1 MIHGCINLIFSQ
13 GGDSLKISNSAVSMN
28 STHSSAQADSRITA
42 TILRQNGN
50 TRMSVSSQN
59 SVSTS
64 ASMHIS
70 EEAREKLEE
79 HRSMLSDLQEE
90 ARKNNAKQTLSQ
102 PNQINFSLPD
112 FRETADQFNF
122 QALKKI
128 LEAMKM
134 FRESHGKYVSLET
147 NQSKSTSLKLL
158 LTSSATDSSIPTLNR
173 GSTTT
178 WNREIRSSQ
187 FTAEA
192 EATTFSAEG
201 IVQTS
206 DGRSISFNVDLEMS
220 REFMQAT
227 EFVTK
232 DTVQIMTDPLVINMD
247 VASAEVTDQKFY
259 FDIDSDGKED
269 EISQLGTGSGFL
281 ALDKNDDGIIN
292 NGSELFGAKTGDGF
306 GELAEYDKDDNGW
319 IDENDEIFSSLKVWT
334 KDSDGNDRLLSLK
347 EADVGAIYLGN
358 TSTEFSLNNAITN
371 QTNAQIRKT
380 GIYLRETGGAGTVQH
395 VDFAL

>member
-1 MIHGCINLIFSQ
+1 MIHGCINFIFSQ
-13 GGDSLKISNSAVSMN
+13 GGDSLKISNSAVRMN

-112 FRETADQFNF
+112 FRETADRFNF
-122 QALKKI
+122 QALRKI

-134 FRESHGKYVSLET
+134 FHGNYGKYVSLESGQT
-147 NQSKSTSLKLL
+147 KASSLRLS
-158 LTSSATDSSIPTLNR
+158 LTSSSSDSSVPAQNR
-173 GSTTT
+173 GSTT

-220 REFMQAT
+220 REFIQAT

-247 VASAEVTDQKFY
+247 VDSAEVTGQKFF

-269 EISQLGTGSGFL
+269 EISRLGTGSGFL
-281 ALDKNDDGIIN
+281 ALDKNGDGIIG

-306 GELAEYDKDDNGW
+306 SELAEYDSDGNGW
-319 IDENDEIFSSLKVWT
+319 IDENDSIFSSLKVWT
-334 KDSDGNDRLLSLK
+334 KDSDGNDHLLSLK

-358 TSTEFSLNNAITN
+358 TSTDFSLNNAITN

>member
-1 MIHGCINLIFSQ
+1 M
-13 GGDSLKISNSAVSMN
+13 KISNSAVRMN

-158 LTSSATDSSIPTLNR
+158 LTSSATDSSIPAQNR
-173 GSTTT
+173 GSTT

-220 REFMQAT
+220 REFIQAT

-247 VASAEVTDQKFY
+247 VDSAEVTDQKFF

-269 EISQLGTGSGFL
+269 EISRLGTGSGFL
-281 ALDKNDDGIIN
+281 ALDKNGDGIIG

-306 GELAEYDKDDNGW
+306 SELAEYDSDSNGW
-319 IDENDEIFSSLKVWT
+319 IDENDSIFSSLKVWT
-334 KDSDGNDRLLSLK
+334 KDSDGNDHLLSLK

-358 TSTEFSLNNAITN
+358 TSTDFSLNNAITN

>member
-1 MIHGCINLIFSQ
+1 M
-13 GGDSLKISNSAVSMN
+13 KISNSAVSMN

>member
-1 MIHGCINLIFSQ
+1 MIHGCINFIFSQ
-13 GGDSLKISNSAVSMN
+13 GGDSLKISNSAVRMN

-158 LTSSATDSSIPTLNR
+158 LTSSATDSSIPAQNR
-173 GSTTT
+173 GSTT

-220 REFMQAT
+220 REFIQAT

-247 VASAEVTDQKFY
+247 VDSAEVTDQKFF

-269 EISQLGTGSGFL
+269 EISRLGTGSGFL
-281 ALDKNDDGIIN
+281 ALDKNGDGIIG

-306 GELAEYDKDDNGW
+306 SELAEYDSDSNGW
-319 IDENDEIFSSLKVWT
+319 IDENDSIFSSLKVWT
-334 KDSDGNDRLLSLK
+334 KDSDGNDHLLSLK

-358 TSTEFSLNNAITN
+358 TSTDFSLNNAITN

>member
-1 MIHGCINLIFSQ
+1 M
-13 GGDSLKISNSAVSMN
+13 KISNSAVSMN

-269 EISQLGTGSGFL
+269 EISRLGAGSGFL
-281 ALDKNDDGIIN
+281 ALDKNGDGIIN

>member
-319 IDENDEIFSSLKVWT
+319 IDENDSIFSSLKVWT
-334 KDSDGNDRLLSLK
+334 KDSDGNDHLLSLK

-358 TSTEFSLNNAITN
+358 TSTDFSLNNAITN

>member
-158 LTSSATDSSIPTLNR
+158 LTSSATDSSIPTLSR
-173 GSTTT
+173 GSTT

-269 EISQLGTGSGFL
+269 EISRLGAGSGFL
-281 ALDKNDDGIIN
+281 ALDKNGDGIIN

-306 GELAEYDKDDNGW
+306 GELAEYDKDGNGW

>member
-1 MIHGCINLIFSQ
+1 M
-13 GGDSLKISNSAVSMN
+13 KISNSAVSMN

-319 IDENDEIFSSLKVWT
+319 IDENDSIFSSLKVWT
-334 KDSDGNDRLLSLK
+334 KDSDGNDHLLSLK

-358 TSTEFSLNNAITN
+358 TSTDFSLNNAITN

>member
-269 EISQLGTGSGFL
+269 EISRLGAGSGFL
-281 ALDKNDDGIIN
+281 ALDKNGDGIIN